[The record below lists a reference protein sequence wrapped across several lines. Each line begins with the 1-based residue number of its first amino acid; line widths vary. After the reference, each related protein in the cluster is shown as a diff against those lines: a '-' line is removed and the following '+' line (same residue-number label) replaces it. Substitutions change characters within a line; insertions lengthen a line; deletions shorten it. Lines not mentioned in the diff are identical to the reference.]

1 MARPKKNTVDYF
13 PHYIS
18 EGKKIFIIEGQYGND
33 GYAVWFKL
41 LERLAKSENH
51 YINLNDENELLYLST
66 KCHLTTER
74 LISILD
80 LLAKL
85 DIINKD
91 LWIKKIIWNQEFI
104 DSIQDVYNSR
114 KSKCLDLIGLL
125 EHLSLNEGVSG
136 LETMVSG
143 TKNTQSKVKE
153 SKPKETK
160 LQEVEFYLREN
171 ASKLYRYPEAVTLGA
186 PKIAA
191 AFFNLLGRRQAEGNP
206 IEQWKPY
213 LFKWLAG
220 HGNLD
225 EFQPKEGEPGYV
237 NKMVEFFKNE

>member
-1 MARPKKNTVDYF
+1 MAKDPAFLFYPGDWLSGTMGMSYEEKGAY
-13 PHYIS
+13 
-18 EGKKIFIIEGQYGND
+18 
-33 GYAVWFKL
+33 L
-41 LERLAKSENH
+41 
-51 YINLNDENELLYLST
+51 ELLIFQFNNGKFTTKQAKQVLSICSTSVFENVVQKFSTDGTYFWKQRLYDEVYRRKKFTDSRRNNALGGNKANKKEKKTSKAYAKHMETEAITETETIT
-66 KCHLTTER
+66 K
-74 LISILD
+74 
-80 LLAKL
+80 A
-85 DIINKD
+85 
-91 LWIKKIIWNQEFI
+91 
-104 DSIQDVYNSR
+104 
-114 KSKCLDLIGLL
+114 
-125 EHLSLNEGVSG
+125 
-136 LETMVSG
+136 
-143 TKNTQSKVKE
+143 
-153 SKPKETK
+153 ETK

-171 ASKLYRYPEAVTLGA
+171 ASKLYHYPEAVTLGA